1 MRGFTDETTPYQI
14 CFESF
19 GVVVRVCVSTP
30 EMLEAVEPL
39 MPPDRRP
46 SDELLT
52 ARRIGIVLE
61 DDGTYS
67 VYNAGTRVNEG
78 GGFELAKIVLEGQVR
93 SYISLNAPDHV
104 FVHAGVVGH
113 EGRAI
118 IVPGPSFTGK
128 TTLTAAL
135 VRAGALYY
143 SDEFAVLDHEGLV
156 HPFAKTLSLR
166 PEGVQI
172 EHTVEE
178 IGGTAGHE
186 PLPIGLVVITHF
198 NPGATWA
205 PERLSGGTA
214 VLEVLGN
221 TVTMTERPE
230 AAMRVVARSLRGVP
244 VLKGE
249 RGEADDLAEELLD
262 QLVEP
267 VAD

>member
-19 GVVVRVCVSTP
+19 GVVVLVCVSTP
-30 EMLEAVEPL
+30 EMLEQIEPL

-46 SDELLT
+46 SDARLT
-52 ARRIGIVLE
+52 ARRLGIVLE

-67 VYNAGTRVNEG
+67 VYNSGTRVNEG
-78 GGFELAKIVLEGQVR
+78 GGWELAKIVLEGQVR
-93 SYISLNAPDHV
+93 SYISLNAPEHV
-104 FVHAGVVGH
+104 FIHAGAVGY

-118 IVPGPSFTGK
+118 IIPGPSFTGK

-143 SDEFAVLDHEGLV
+143 SDEFAVLDRDGMV
-156 HPFAKTLSLR
+156 NPFAKTLSLR

-178 IGGTAGHE
+178 IGGTAGRD
-186 PLPIGLVVITHF
+186 PLPIALVVVTHF
-198 NPGATWA
+198 SPGAAWE
-205 PERLSGGTA
+205 PERLTGGAA

-221 TVTMTERPE
+221 TVTMTTRPE
-230 AAMRVVARSLRGVP
+230 DSMRVVSKSLRNAM

-249 RGEADDLAEELLD
+249 RGEADELANALLD
-262 QLVEP
+262 QLLDP